1 MLSLKYTHTDLK
13 KGNKFLSSLL
23 KKKEKEKEKREAER
37 ERGEEKRKKKV
48 KE

>member
-23 KKKEKEKEKREAER
+23 KKKKKKKKKERQRER
-37 ERGEEKRKKKV
+37 EERGKERKR
-48 KE
+48 